1 MKNSYED
8 MIHLPHHVSRKHPR
22 MTMQERAAQFSPFAA
37 LTGYGDAIKE
47 TARTTE
53 AKPELDEEEKEK
65 LLRRLQTAMRENR
78 PIEITCFVPDTKKD
92 GGSCFTAIGY
102 IRRIDEYEKRVK
114 LTDGTNIPLEDICG
128 VESSA
133 SDSDF

>member
-1 MKNSYED
+1 
-8 MIHLPHHVSRKHPR
+8 

-65 LLRRLQTAMRENR
+65 LSRQLQTAMRENR
-78 PIEITCFVPDTKKD
+78 LIEITYFMPDAKKD
-92 GGSCFTAIGY
+92 GGSCFTAVGY

-114 LTDGTNIPLEDICG
+114 LTDGTSIPLEDICG
-128 VESSA
+128 VESI
-133 SDSDF
+133 SDF

>member
-8 MIHLPHHVSRKHPR
+8 IIHLPHHVSQKYPQ

-47 TARTTE
+47 TVRTTE

-65 LLRRLQTAMRENR
+65 LSRQLQTAMRENR
-78 PIEITCFVPDTKKD
+78 LIEITYFMPDAKKD
-92 GGSCFTAIGY
+92 GGSCFTAVGY

-114 LTDGTNIPLEDICG
+114 LTDGTSIPLEDICG
-128 VESSA
+128 VESI
-133 SDSDF
+133 SDF